1 MLYSKVAKI
10 QEELVAAKGQTNSF
24 GGYKYRSCEDI
35 IEAVKPLLDG
45 LILTI
50 SDEMIQLGDRYYVKA
65 TATIS
70 DGKNQV
76 QTTAFAR
83 EPETKKGMDLAQLTG
98 ATSSYARKYALN
110 GLLAIDDTK
119 DADTLNNSQES
130 SKPKTT
136 KIAAKSQRLSSAL
149 LKSVETISTA
159 ISLGDYSIGQE
170 CWNEL
175 TIEEKGTVW
184 LAQECWNELTIEEK
198 GTVWLAPAKGGH
210 FTTAERK
217 IMQSSDFKEGKIL

>member
-184 LAQECWNELTIEEK
+184 LAPT
-198 GTVWLAPAKGGH
+198 KGGH